1 MIFNVCNLAT
11 FHQKTYFVKNSHS
24 LLIYIYI
31 FSYAREQ
38 DMRGLSDALP
48 KIPETNFSLNF
59 QWYPPSVNAYSKE
72 AKALS
77 SNLIYTLKAIK
88 SVFMVCHLLCIHTIG
103 AFFSL
108 PYHSL
113 QIAFTT
119 TFFLLYFSAFKSC
132 YFSQPW
138 FEIFLITDRC
148 LHCDLKIEANPN
160 RLIIWTKATK
170 QNNF

>member
-1 MIFNVCNLAT
+1 M
-11 FHQKTYFVKNSHS
+11 KTLIPNIVLSKAVYKFSRGFSRGLWS
-24 LLIYIYI
+24 LTYIIWQHFIRKPILPTTLTLFLYI

-59 QWYPPSVNAYSKE
+59 QWYPPSVNAYTFE
-72 AKALS
+72 AKAFS

-103 AFFSL
+103 AFFHYL
-108 PYHSL
+108 TIHCKLLSL
-113 QIAFTT
+113 QL
-119 TFFLLYFSAFKSC
+119 FLLYFSAFKSC

-138 FEIFLITDRC
+138 F
-148 LHCDLKIEANPN
+148 
-160 RLIIWTKATK
+160 
-170 QNNF
+170 

>member
-1 MIFNVCNLAT
+1 MIFNVYNLAT
-11 FHQKTYFVKNSHS
+11 FHQKTYFAKNSHS
-24 LLIYIYI
+24 HSLIHI

-88 SVFMVCHLLCIHTIG
+88 SVFMFVLTIDQMDKT
-103 AFFSL
+103 L
-108 PYHSL
+108 R
-113 QIAFTT
+113 I
-119 TFFLLYFSAFKSC
+119 
-132 YFSQPW
+132 
-138 FEIFLITDRC
+138 
-148 LHCDLKIEANPN
+148 N
-160 RLIIWTKATK
+160 RK
-170 QNNF
+170 